1 MTREVWRRLYPAVY
15 IHPRRKSILLGH
27 GAEASATD
35 GRALWEATMSYDEYC
50 RLHMACLDM
59 ARQASLPDVRARWLA
74 MAGAW
79 LKESRPMCAMAPIP
93 WRNVLLR
100 RAYTDQCSAHGRPA
114 ALRSSLAV
122 AVLNRRLVFAS
133 N

>member
-15 IHPRRKSILLGH
+15 IHPRRKSTLPGH

-35 GRALWEATMSYDEYC
+35 GRALWEATMSYEEYC
-50 RLHMACLDM
+50 RLRMACLDM

-79 LKESRPMCAMAPIP
+79 LKVATDTRDGSHTVEERAAAP
-93 WRNVLLR
+93 
-100 RAYTDQCSAHGRPA
+100 
-114 ALRSSLAV
+114 
-122 AVLNRRLVFAS
+122 RLH
-133 N
+133 

>member
-1 MTREVWRRLYPAVY
+1 
-15 IHPRRKSILLGH
+15 
-27 GAEASATD
+27 
-35 GRALWEATMSYDEYC
+35 
-50 RLHMACLDM
+50 M

-79 LKESRPMCAMAPIP
+79 LKVATDVRMAPIP

-100 RAYTDQCSAHGRPA
+100 RAYTDQYSAHGRPA